1 MSRYR
6 TAALNAFA
14 EWKEEFPK
22 ITFMTTISNTR
33 PHLKSQAVPPPLRIA
48 LPVENSMW
56 GCRLAE
62 GIGELPGDFAVEAL

>member
-6 TAALNAFA
+6 TAVVNVFA
-14 EWKEEFPK
+14 GWEEEFPK
-22 ITFMTTISNTR
+22 ITFMTAISNTS
-33 PHLKSQAVPPPLRIA
+33 PHLKGQVDHPPLRIA

-56 GCRLAE
+56 ECRLAE